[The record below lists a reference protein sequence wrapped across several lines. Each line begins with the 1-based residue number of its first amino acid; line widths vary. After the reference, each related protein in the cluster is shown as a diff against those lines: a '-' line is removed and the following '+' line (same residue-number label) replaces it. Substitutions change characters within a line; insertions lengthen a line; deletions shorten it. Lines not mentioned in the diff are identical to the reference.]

1 MHIKKL
7 NPKAELKRSL
17 LRASCADPM
26 LPLGQPAAEG
36 GLGMFP
42 FLLVVAVAVGLVVGG
57 DGADADAGAG

>member
-1 MHIKKL
+1 MYAYKKL

-36 GLGMFP
+36 GLGVFP
-42 FLLVVAVAVGLVVGG
+42 FLIFVALVGLVVG
-57 DGADADAGAG
+57 DGGAVAVAG